1 MRRLFVIARREY
13 LAYVRTVGFWLSMIA
28 VPLGM
33 GLVLG
38 VTGMMEATTP
48 APAVVVV
55 DQTQG
60 QVFMPAV
67 RDALEG
73 VSRPG
78 APRALRREQAR
89 IVDPPLALPSEPG
102 AIGQALRPWL
112 SGDERLDGDR
122 RLAGAFV
129 IHGSGDDI
137 AVDVWTDNPLLG
149 VSSQVTSAVRQE
161 MERRKL
167 EAAGVD
173 RRLLAEA
180 AALKPRVTD
189 FAPKTA
195 ERASIANRL
204 PGIVGF
210 GAAMLLWSV
219 IFTGAGILLNGV
231 IEEKSSKVLEVLLSS
246 ATVPE
251 ILFGK
256 ILGVAAVTFTVL
268 GVWGGIGAFGLAS
281 AAPQMAA
288 GVSSLLLGNGLLFY
302 FIFYLVAGYLMYA
315 AIFTAIGSF
324 CETTREAQT
333 LLGPIMIVLTIPVL
347 FLSQAL
353 RRPDT
358 PALEILSWIPPFTPF
373 MMTARAAS
381 NPPLWQVIGTGAVML
396 ATVAVVVWIAGRAF
410 RAGAM
415 SSGKVDFKTL
425 FARLRGGE

>member
-55 DQTQG
+55 DQTPG
-60 QVFMPAV
+60 QAFTPAV
-67 RDALEG
+67 REALEG

-78 APRALRREQAR
+78 SPRALRREQAR
-89 IVDPPLALPSEPG
+89 IVDPPLALPSEPA

-288 GVSSLLLGNGLLFY
+288 GVSSLLLGNGLMFY